1 MTADPQ
7 RCSDSNSECGA
18 RCLLADGALPVDENP
33 IRLVKLDYR
42 AVLPIKL
49 NTKIKLIRR
58 LLVCRV
64 HL

>member
-7 RCSDSNSECGA
+7 RYSDSNSECGA

-42 AVLPIKL
+42 AVLPKKL
-49 NTKIKLIRR
+49 NT
-58 LLVCRV
+58 
-64 HL
+64 